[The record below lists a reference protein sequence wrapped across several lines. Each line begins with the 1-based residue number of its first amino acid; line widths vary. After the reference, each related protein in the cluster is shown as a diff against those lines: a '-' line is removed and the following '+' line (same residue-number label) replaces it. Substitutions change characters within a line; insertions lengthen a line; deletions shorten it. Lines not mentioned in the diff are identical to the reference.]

1 MHLTG
6 PVRAIVSMDTVYIE
20 IQLIVKGATKS
31 EDTALI
37 STFGFY
43 NADNSCTYLAKN
55 ALCTVELCCEQL
67 KQSVQATIL
76 SVAVTPKQES
86 LPFPYGGR
94 VICSS
99 LPQDGNEDIAGLS
112 SRQVVLVDSHRSDD
126 GGEMPMGT
134 DGYLDLSRHVVSVEL
149 EESLQFVIQAY
160 SQSGDAIARQGR
172 VKFRAEYCNV
182 SRGIC
187 EIGDSKVEIT
197 VAWSKLVTRRMDI
210 LLEGHV

>member
-1 MHLTG
+1 MRLIG
-6 PVRAIVSMDTVYIE
+6 PVRAIVSTDTVYIE
-20 IQLIVKGATKS
+20 IQLKVKGATKS

-67 KQSVQATIL
+67 KQSVQATIMG
-76 SVAVTPKQES
+76 VFVTPKQES

-112 SRQVVLVDSHRSDD
+112 SRQVVLVDSRHSDG
-126 GGEMPMGT
+126 GGEMPMGL
-134 DGYLDLSRHVVSVEL
+134 DGFLDLSRHVVSVEL
-149 EESLQFVIQAY
+149 EESLQIVVQAY
-160 SQSGDAIARQGR
+160 SQSGDAIARQGSVR
-172 VKFRAEYCNV
+172 FRTKYCNI
-182 SRGIC
+182 SRAIC

-197 VAWSKLVTRRMDI
+197 VAWSQLAKHKRDI